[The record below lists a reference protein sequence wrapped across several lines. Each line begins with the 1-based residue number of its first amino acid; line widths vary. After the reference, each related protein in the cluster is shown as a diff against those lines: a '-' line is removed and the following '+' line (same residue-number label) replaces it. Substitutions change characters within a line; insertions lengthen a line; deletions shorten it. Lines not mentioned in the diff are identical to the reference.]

1 VTLELRSARWKCRNE
16 QCARKTFVG
25 KLGSALP
32 FARKTRRVEEL
43 VRLFGHTAGGRTGER
58 LLTRLAIPVSDSA
71 ILRQLKRHVRER
83 REIEPLRA
91 IAIDDWSWRRGFAYG
106 TIIVDLERHTV
117 ADVLASRSVRAT
129 ADWLKRHPGIE
140 VVSRDRCG
148 LYAEGIREGAP
159 HARQITDRFHLLQNL
174 RENIERELTSA
185 SRHAGRSRLPAAAG
199 DRQECVR
206 RERRLSRQAL
216 FIRAKQMHAGGKTF
230 VDIAAEIGIGHRT
243 VAKWIAMDDLPH
255 RQRLTLR
262 PSSPLYYR
270 EFLTR
275 RWSEGDRVGRR
286 LFRDVCARGYV
297 GSFSNL
303 ERLLGL
309 GAETPD
315 RSLPLDGKG
324 LNRSMNPPLSIRRRD
339 GRSHR

>member
-1 VTLELRSARWKCRNE
+1 
-16 QCARKTFVG
+16 
-25 KLGSALP
+25 
-32 FARKTRRVEEL
+32 
-43 VRLFGHTAGGRTGER
+43 
-58 LLTRLAIPVSDSA
+58 VSDSA
-71 ILRQLKRHVRER
+71 ILRQLKRHVRKR

-91 IAIDDWSWRRGFAYG
+91 IAIDDWSWRKGFAYG

-117 ADVLASRSVRAT
+117 ADVLASRSVQAT

-159 HARQITDRFHLLQNL
+159 HARQVADRFHLLQNL
-174 RENIERELTSA
+174 RENIERELTSV

-243 VAKWIAMDDLPH
+243 VAKRIAMDDLPH
-255 RQRLTLR
+255 RQRLTLK
-262 PSSPLYYR
+262 PSSPLYFR
-270 EFLTR
+270 EFLTH

-286 LFRDVCARGYV
+286 LFRDVRARGYV

-303 ERLLGL
+303 ERLLS
-309 GAETPD
+309 TW
-315 RSLPLDGKG
+315 
-324 LNRSMNPPLSIRRRD
+324 RRD
-339 GRSHR
+339 ARPQPSSRRQRAEPIHEPPRYRSGDGMADLTGDRRLTLHKAYAHAVRSCESGGTERSVAKLRRNAATGDAV